1 MGFRQLSLPKTRFGQ
16 SRPQT
21 PTIYQPDLV
30 IARHGPKCKAKS
42 TRKSSMIEIIR
53 ICILKASRFS
63 ITVLPGPAM
72 IPPNG
77 SDTTPFR
84 EQFDFRKS

>member
-1 MGFRQLSLPKTRFGQ
+1 MPSGKRSSAWLIIWYLPTLNQLSTGSNWTKR
-16 SRPQT
+16 
-21 PTIYQPDLV
+21 
-30 IARHGPKCKAKS
+30 KAKS
-42 TRKSSMIEIIR
+42 TTKSSLIEIIR

-63 ITVLPGPAM
+63 ITVLPGPAI

-84 EQFDFRKS
+84 EQFDSRKS